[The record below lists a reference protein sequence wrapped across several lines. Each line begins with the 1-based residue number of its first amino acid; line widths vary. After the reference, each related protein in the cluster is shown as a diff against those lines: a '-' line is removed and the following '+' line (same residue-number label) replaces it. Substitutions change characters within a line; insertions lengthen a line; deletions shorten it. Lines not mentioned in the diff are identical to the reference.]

1 MLLENPHLLYEVEQA
16 VTPFLADEL
25 TSLDLAAFMREALVE
40 AVAAGQARELP
51 IGAVLVWRGQI
62 IARGRAQHR
71 ELRSDIRHAELNA
84 LLKGGDTLYEHA
96 DECILF
102 TTTEPCPLCL
112 GAVVM
117 ADVPHIV
124 YGLADKVVHS
134 QQIVA
139 TNPYVRRHLRTYY
152 GGVLA
157 EEAVNVF
164 AQYDPR
170 TLVYIQNG
178 GA

>member
-1 MLLENPHLLYEVEQA
+1 MITFLSEELY
-16 VTPFLADEL
+16 T
-25 TSLDLAAFMREALVE
+25 LDLTMFMHAALVE
-40 AVAAGQARELP
+40 AEAAGQAGELP
-51 IGAVLVWRGQI
+51 IGAVLVWRDQI

-84 LLKGGDTLYEHA
+84 LLSGGDILYEHPE
-96 DECILF
+96 ECILF

-124 YGLADKVVHS
+124 YALADQVVHS
-134 QQIVA
+134 KQTVE
-139 TNPYVRRHLRTYY
+139 TNPYIRRHIRTYF

-157 EEAVNVF
+157 EESASIF
-164 AQYDPR
+164 AKYDPQ
-170 TLVYIQNG
+170 TLSYIQNG
-178 GA
+178 RTY